1 MNKLTMALIAIA
13 GTLAITPAALASTLC
28 PNQAAQGGD
37 GTGTFTNVAG
47 PLDGTSCGSSDT
59 AVNMTIPNAVNYAK
73 LTWDPSN
80 SGYPAGLTLG
90 NLGGVTASVTNSVG
104 GQPYYELAFTDPGD
118 SFLDTTTGDQILLI
132 EFQSTTISGGNL
144 VVDPSTTLFN
154 LYDNTNGV
162 YLEAPGGV
170 PGAAGQQDTNT
181 LDGWIAL
188 DPSLS
193 SDAIQQ
199 LRIAIG
205 LAGGNGPGEGLTVNS
220 VDVTETATPEPS
232 SVLLVGTGLLGL
244 AFLVLRRVKASG
256 LTL

>member
-13 GTLAITPAALASTLC
+13 GTLAITPAALAGTLC

-37 GTGTFTNVAG
+37 GTGTFTNVVG
-47 PLDGTSCGSSDT
+47 PLDGTSCGTSDT

-73 LTWDPSN
+73 LTWDSSN
-80 SGYPAGLTLG
+80 SGYPADLTLG
-90 NLGGVTASVTNSVG
+90 NLGGVTASVTSSVG

-132 EFQSTTISGGNL
+132 EFQSTTISGGNM
-144 VVDPSTTLFN
+144 VINPGSTLFN
-154 LYDNTNGV
+154 LYDNTSGV

-170 PGAAGQQDTNT
+170 PGSAGQQNTNT

-193 SDAIQQ
+193 SDDIQQ

-205 LAGGNGPGEGLTVNS
+205 LAGGSGPGEGLTVDS
-220 VDVTETATPEPS
+220 VDVTETVTPEPS
-232 SVLLVGTGLLGL
+232 SLLLLGTGLLGL
-244 AFLVLRRVKASG
+244 AFVAFRRAKATS
-256 LTL
+256 LTF